1 MQRRQFL
8 QACLALTAATRWPRR
23 SVALIGLG
31 TCGTRVVSA
40 CAASLPPGRFGPVR
54 AAGILP
60 QSVKHAVP
68 VDYGIPTRTLPLW
81 AHIALQAPAAQK
93 RAVIRRLAQARMD
106 DLVAFAGHPQQLV
119 LVCALGGL
127 LGSALA
133 GSLADRADGQGIAV
147 TVIASNPFSFEGI
160 PARDEAH
167 ALEAALRVRHRV
179 IVPDN
184 GALEQQMPP
193 PVRLLDLLRAS
204 DQCLQGAVMA
214 GLSRNG
220 PGFVPGRAFRAGAP

>member
-8 QACLALTAATRWPRR
+8 QTSLALIAAIRWPRR

-31 TCGTRVVSA
+31 ACGTRVVSA
-40 CAASLPPGRFGPVR
+40 CAASLPGGGFGPVQ

-60 QSVKHAVP
+60 QSVREAMP
-68 VDYGIPTRTLPLW
+68 GDYGIPTRRLPLW
-81 AHIALQAPAAQK
+81 AHIAPDAPAAQK

-119 LVCALGGL
+119 LVCALGSL

-133 GSLADRADGQGIAV
+133 GWLADRADRQGIAV

-160 PARDEAH
+160 PAREEAC

-179 IVPDN
+179 IVQDN
-184 GALEQQMPP
+184 GALEQRMPP

-204 DQCLQGAVMA
+204 DQCLRGAIGA
-214 GLSRNG
+214 ALSRNG
-220 PGFVPGRAFRAGAP
+220 PAFVPGRAFGAGAP